1 MIARGQASTLL
12 VNENDSVVPVIG
24 ITPESI
30 EMLWKLI

>member
-1 MIARGQASTLL
+1 MIAHGQASTLL
-12 VNENDSVVPVIG
+12 DNENGSVVPVTG